1 MKFFIYNT
9 KTNQAESYIFD
20 TNNQNDMDDFKGWD
34 EEIKDHPEYTIKEIK
49 EFNN

>member
-20 TNNQNDMDDFKGWD
+20 TTNLNDMDDFKGWD
-34 EEIKDHPEYTIKEIK
+34 EVLEQNQNLIIKTIE
-49 EFNN
+49 E